1 MLTKRIKD
9 IVAII
14 LTGDGTLT
22 LIGARERT
30 LVWRFGPEGLRR
42 SMSWQADQSTA
53 TANRV
58 GLYSSILTALTTAVT
73 FGLAITAVP
82 NAGSGCRV
90 DCVEYPYL
98 DTMSEF
104 PRDYLWMPPAMLL
117 VVLYVVLVS
126 SIHVQAGPRKKVH
139 AQLGLSFALLLAGVL
154 LGDYFVQFSVVPVS
168 LMHGQTEGLVLL
180 TQYNPYGAFIVLEEL
195 GYLLMSLSFMFLAPV
210 FAGGGRLA
218 SAIRW
223 VFMGGFVLTLVFLVA
238 ISAIYGLGRM
248 DRFEIAAISIAWLVL
263 AANGVLLGLLFRR
276 REEVG

>member
-1 MLTKRIKD
+1 
-9 IVAII
+9 VASIPVA
-14 LTGDGTLT
+14 GN
-22 LIGARERT
+22 E
-30 LVWRFGPEGLRR
+30 
-42 SMSWQADQSTA
+42 QSTA

-98 DTMSEF
+98 DTLPEL
-104 PRDYLWMPPAMLL
+104 PRDYLWMPPAMVL

-126 SIHVQAGPRKKVH
+126 SIH
-139 AQLGLSFALLLAGVL
+139 AQIGLSFALLSAGVL

-168 LMHGQTEGLVLL
+168 QMHGQTEGLMLL
-180 TQYNPYGAFIVLEEL
+180 TQYIPYGAFIVLEEL